1 MLSASMETFDSHS
14 THAAL
19 LLECQQTSQSSQA
32 GTGLVTLFIPR
43 QCFQKN
49 LITCIYIYISQENVK
64 PLLLLDTLYLQHR
77 MRKSLVT
84 QLK

>member
-1 MLSASMETFDSHS
+1 MY
-14 THAAL
+14 
-19 LLECQQTSQSSQA
+19 
-32 GTGLVTLFIPR
+32 
-43 QCFQKN
+43 
-49 LITCIYIYISQENVK
+49 IYIYISQENVK